1 MSPSAIAPVGSG
13 SDDDSVPA
21 ELFKKIGAEKYASAA
36 IPTAALTEMRSI
48 DFFDCGS
55 TTRFLNSIQLHRV
68 E

>member
-13 SDDDSVPA
+13 SDAAVTTD
-21 ELFKKIGAEKYASAA
+21 LFKKIGAEKYASAA

-48 DFFDCGS
+48 DFFDCRG
-55 TTRFLNSIQLHRV
+55 TARFLNSIQLHRA